1 IIVDQEANVSIF
13 IKYLALYM
21 YPLMNRNQPTG
32 VSVEEL
38 SSRESSNNLKEF
50 AHLLW
55 CINSEFIAA
64 FKPKY
69 DDYIN
74 EQLSVHQWI
83 LSLLKKVGKAKIASM
98 PTQETEEGLT
108 GLLRIALDSRYSL
121 ASHKVYY
128 KLLNALSNGAVCPSQ
143 IMMTGVVINVL
154 AYYYK
159 STNLKKWEAL
169 FTEDNDFVDAL
180 QKIKSWNP
188 HRYYAAKVTKIIEQE
203 DQRAVFPWENDS
215 HAGSI
220 IFTRDQRTP
229 FFGPKGGFR
238 TGGRIRAVKQSP
250 EHYIAMMTD
259 FQPTDKW
266 LRQEAPDKLWAL
278 LSTFESF
285 YDNFIEGPEC
295 IPQVA
300 DMTQRLEIWRSKTAG
315 NLSDLLLSRGHAGI
329 PQVKFRINIRRMLEL
344 IWKMNSRLIESFGYE
359 THGDFYVTQ
368 QKELQQELFGL
379 IALSDIP
386 ESKELYLQTPKIKNR
401 SYVQQKIIEALNSEE
416 SRDIY
421 RVNKRGHRVS
431 RKGIMVTKA
440 SVEVMLTYYYKR
452 NASKWLQVFQD
463 EESFVLNLAQI
474 AVRLLRKDAFVD
486 FKAANYQPTRQLDLL
501 PWGNHLIQLNEQN
514 SIIRKTCVLLLW
526 PGHVRLVR
534 LALPLAQSRTAVPA
548 DFWTADRLSN
558 GYANTSHHATC
569 LLVLTRCNAL
579 REGLEVPST
588 DLGLTAWE
596 QKGSDNGPVEPE
608 PIRESQTIDF
618 LSSWGKRS
626 HEQSNSQKR
635 PLSQNRDIS
644 ETEEEL
650 NTYLLKGKKS
660 KALIQSMRADDFI
673 RKHHS
678 EFLNIQ
684 NPDRVFQNPALSFR
698 TEPVPVIAGASTENK
713 DALPSSHLKKPES
726 SHFERPK
733 SSLKRPIVLHLS
745 EETVRTRERPQGN
758 RPRAFDQGNL
768 IDLTEDSDK
777 EVDAENPRLA
787 KKRRHEGDH
796 ESEGSAI
803 NTGGNDMNE
812 DQVHLKDIEPTLL
825 AWLYSS
831 RIGLTDSIYQE
842 MMVDQE
848 ATISSFIKSLA
859 LHMYQLE
866 NQNQQA
872 ALSFEGLSSRQS
884 SNNLKEFARLLWS
897 FNSIF
902 ISKLKPDR
910 GAYIQEQRAVHRWI
924 LNHLKQFGKAT
935 GTSMINQRTEGESL
949 TDLLG
954 RALTSKY
961 SQPSHLVFYQ
971 RHIALPNVVVCPSQM
986 MLAEAV
992 VNVLASYYKS
1002 TNLKKWNYVFPRD
1015 KAFLDVIK
1023 RAGNP
1028 YVRVSRAT
1036 KATAATRNTIR
1047 FALLPW
1053 KDDITPRPKRA
1064 TSFKISS
1071 IMSGRGDISTDGRVA
1086 PVNIGRSLEMHN
1098 AMMTD
1103 FTPRDTWLV
1112 QEHPDK
1118 VWALISAVEDYD
1130 EKSIV
1135 GSSRPPD
1142 QSETVKKL
1150 KIWRFSK
1157 GDNVHPLEHAP
1168 SFQDNFGLNV
1178 QRMLDLIWKINSRLI
1193 ESFGY
1198 EANTEIFLDQQ
1209 RELQME
1215 FVALLTLTD
1224 GPESKQLYSQT
1235 PDMKNGAYIQQ
1246 KIMEALD
1253 CDDTHVVY
1261 KMKKRRHYTNMKDI
1275 VITKAAVEVL
1285 STYYWRR
1292 NPSKWLQVF
1301 QEEER
1306 FVLTLAQIST
1316 KLIKKVSILDVRV
1329 RQLELLPW
1337 KNDFIQLE
1345 KHNLIIKK
1353 AFLYPYSQNMFT
1365 KIKKFKPK
1373 KKKGNFV
1380 IDDSQGRI
1388 AF

>member
-1 IIVDQEANVSIF
+1 MSFKAVYIDLKETQVRFRSIEPTLLAWLYSSKLSLNHSLYREIIVDQEANISIF

-50 AHLLW
+50 THLLW

-98 PTQETEEGLT
+98 QTQETEEGLT

-514 SIIRKTCVLLLW
+514 SIIRKTF
-526 PGHVRLVR
+526 H
-534 LALPLAQSRTAVPA
+534 SRA
-548 DFWTADRLSN
+548 
-558 GYANTSHHATC
+558 
-569 LLVLTRCNAL
+569 
-579 REGLEVPST
+579 
-588 DLGLTAWE
+588 
-596 QKGSDNGPVEPE
+596 
-608 PIRESQTIDF
+608 
-618 LSSWGKRS
+618 
-626 HEQSNSQKR
+626 
-635 PLSQNRDIS
+635 SQNIY
-644 ETEEEL
+644 E
-650 NTYLLKGKKS
+650 KII
-660 KALIQSMRADDFI
+660 A
-673 RKHHS
+673 
-678 EFLNIQ
+678 
-684 NPDRVFQNPALSFR
+684 NPD
-698 TEPVPVIAGASTENK
+698 
-713 DALPSSHLKKPES
+713 
-726 SHFERPK
+726 
-733 SSLKRPIVLHLS
+733 
-745 EETVRTRERPQGN
+745 
-758 RPRAFDQGNL
+758 L
-768 IDLTEDSDK
+768 I
-777 EVDAENPRLA
+777 
-787 KKRRHEGDH
+787 
-796 ESEGSAI
+796 
-803 NTGGNDMNE
+803 
-812 DQVHLKDIEPTLL
+812 
-825 AWLYSS
+825 
-831 RIGLTDSIYQE
+831 
-842 MMVDQE
+842 
-848 ATISSFIKSLA
+848 
-859 LHMYQLE
+859 
-866 NQNQQA
+866 
-872 ALSFEGLSSRQS
+872 
-884 SNNLKEFARLLWS
+884 
-897 FNSIF
+897 
-902 ISKLKPDR
+902 
-910 GAYIQEQRAVHRWI
+910 
-924 LNHLKQFGKAT
+924 
-935 GTSMINQRTEGESL
+935 
-949 TDLLG
+949 
-954 RALTSKY
+954 
-961 SQPSHLVFYQ
+961 
-971 RHIALPNVVVCPSQM
+971 
-986 MLAEAV
+986 
-992 VNVLASYYKS
+992 
-1002 TNLKKWNYVFPRD
+1002 
-1015 KAFLDVIK
+1015 
-1023 RAGNP
+1023 
-1028 YVRVSRAT
+1028 
-1036 KATAATRNTIR
+1036 
-1047 FALLPW
+1047 
-1053 KDDITPRPKRA
+1053 
-1064 TSFKISS
+1064 
-1071 IMSGRGDISTDGRVA
+1071 
-1086 PVNIGRSLEMHN
+1086 
-1098 AMMTD
+1098 
-1103 FTPRDTWLV
+1103 
-1112 QEHPDK
+1112 
-1118 VWALISAVEDYD
+1118 
-1130 EKSIV
+1130 
-1135 GSSRPPD
+1135 
-1142 QSETVKKL
+1142 
-1150 KIWRFSK
+1150 
-1157 GDNVHPLEHAP
+1157 
-1168 SFQDNFGLNV
+1168 
-1178 QRMLDLIWKINSRLI
+1178 
-1193 ESFGY
+1193 
-1198 EANTEIFLDQQ
+1198 
-1209 RELQME
+1209 
-1215 FVALLTLTD
+1215 
-1224 GPESKQLYSQT
+1224 
-1235 PDMKNGAYIQQ
+1235 
-1246 KIMEALD
+1246 
-1253 CDDTHVVY
+1253 
-1261 KMKKRRHYTNMKDI
+1261 
-1275 VITKAAVEVL
+1275 
-1285 STYYWRR
+1285 
-1292 NPSKWLQVF
+1292 
-1301 QEEER
+1301 
-1306 FVLTLAQIST
+1306 
-1316 KLIKKVSILDVRV
+1316 
-1329 RQLELLPW
+1329 
-1337 KNDFIQLE
+1337 
-1345 KHNLIIKK
+1345 
-1353 AFLYPYSQNMFT
+1353 
-1365 KIKKFKPK
+1365 
-1373 KKKGNFV
+1373 
-1380 IDDSQGRI
+1380 
-1388 AF
+1388 